1 MKLITK
7 EIEKKIAKYPIYSQ
21 DGKGD
26 NAVVICKFFPP
37 WGGFS
42 FYPIEGNKLENGD
55 IEFFGLVTNC
65 GEAELGY
72 FTLSQ
77 LTSLKDPY
85 GWGLKVERDLYFS
98 GTIADA
104 KKDARVA

>member
-7 EIEKKIAKYPIYSQ
+7 EIEKKIEKYPLYSQ

-26 NAVVICKFFPP
+26 EAVVIAKFFPP
-37 WGGFS
+37 WGGMS
-42 FYPIEGNKLENGD
+42 FYATEGSKTEDGD
-55 IEFFGLVTNC
+55 IEFFGMVTNC
-65 GEAELGY
+65 GEYELGY

-77 LTSLKDPY
+77 LENLRGP
-85 GWGLKVERDLYFS
+85 WGLKVERDLYFK

>member
-7 EIEKKIAKYPIYSQ
+7 EIEKKLEKYPLYSQ

-26 NAVVICKFFPP
+26 DAVVIAKFF
-37 WGGFS
+37 GGS
-42 FYPIEGNKLENGD
+42 CWSWYATEGNKTEDGD
-55 IEFFGLVTNC
+55 IEFYGLIV
-65 GEAELGY
+65 GDYEVGLGY
-72 FTLSQ
+72 FYLSE
-77 LTSLKDPY
+77 LEKIKFPPF
-85 GWGLKVERDLYFS
+85 GLGVERDKWFS